1 VDQITKN
8 LLALSQI
15 KNAAELLE
23 GEFHIQT
30 IWATDGTKQKRISIT
45 YEDRETSDLKEIE

>member
-1 VDQITKN
+1 MDQITKN

-30 IWATDGTKQKRISIT
+30 IWATDGTKQKRISVT
-45 YEDRETSDLKEIE
+45 YEDREISDLKEVE